1 VWYLFQGCVTG
12 SVCTYIM
19 STGECLGDLQY
30 IRIWHDN
37 SGEGNDCSWYL
48 HKIVVRDLQTE
59 EWYVSISVYYWYTIH
74 YLLYWTNVVFEY
86 RLNEVYSIQYYVIK
100 FHSVRSMIFSV
111 YSGFHHKKTDCTI
124 KLKYCWK
131 WR

>member
-59 EWYVSISVYYWYTIH
+59 EWYVRTLSHNIVSNTP
-74 YLLYWTNVVFEY
+74 
-86 RLNEVYSIQYYVIK
+86 
-100 FHSVRSMIFSV
+100 RSNGIR
-111 YSGFHHKKTDCTI
+111 TQ
-124 KLKYCWK
+124 
-131 WR
+131 R